1 LPAQELCRPVNTP
14 SAKVPEWL
22 VYRLGGPKVTL
33 LGTVVA
39 ADMGI
44 AFARAF
50 KEFNI
55 TPAGRKRVILHKV
68 GEA

>member
-1 LPAQELCRPVNTP
+1 MNAS

-22 VYRLGGPKVTL
+22 VYRLGGPKVKL

-44 AFARAF
+44 AFAMAF

-68 GEA
+68 GGA

>member
-1 LPAQELCRPVNTP
+1 
-14 SAKVPEWL
+14 
-22 VYRLGGPKVTL
+22 L

-44 AFARAF
+44 AFAMAF

-55 TPAGRKRVILHKV
+55 TPTGRKRVILHKV